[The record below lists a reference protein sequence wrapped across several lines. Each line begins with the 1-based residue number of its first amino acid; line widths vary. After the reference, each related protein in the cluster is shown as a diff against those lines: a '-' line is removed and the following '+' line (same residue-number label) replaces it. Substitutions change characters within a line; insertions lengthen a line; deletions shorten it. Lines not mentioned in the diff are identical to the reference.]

1 MNKILSMKKTRSISI
16 RKLWLL
22 YNIWENCLSETIKS
36 GYHHMFIEFVESEKD
51 KTIAEIMNGLY

>member
-1 MNKILSMKKTRSISI
+1 MNKMLSMKKTRSISI

-22 YNIWENCLSETIKS
+22 YNIWENYLSETIKS
-36 GYHHMFIEFVESEKD
+36 GYHHMFIEFLESEKN